1 MNIRKQIGGILSNK
15 LLFKKLFNIR
25 KHIYIKIGSL
35 DAVYASTAEPVTY
48 ADRLKLEYKPIRPG
62 GKWGGFFDCA
72 WFNFTG
78 NILKEHLDKDL
89 WVRINISGEG
99 LIYDENGNP
108 IKGLAKFLCVADAL
122 GSVSG
127 KHLFRLNNPSEKLN
141 FWVETGNNG
150 FNGKSTGQA
159 KFKKADILIRNKNI
173 FDLYYDFLTLYLKL
187 TILDKKSIHAKA
199 LNLALKK
206 AASILKDYN
215 DDEVNRAREIL
226 SAELIKTTPE
236 DDKFTFYATGH
247 AHLDLAWLWPVR
259 ETKRKAARTF
269 SNQLD
274 LINNYPDYIFG
285 ASQPQQYQW
294 MKDLYPALYGQI
306 KHAVNSGRI
315 EAQGGMWVEADTNVT
330 GGESLVR
337 QMLYGKRFFKDE
349 FDKDMKILWLP
360 DVFGFSGALPQIIKK
375 SGMDYFLTI
384 KLSWNEHNKFPQHSF
399 IWEGID
405 GSAVLVHMPPEGT
418 YNSEA
423 NADAIIDAY
432 NKYVE
437 KHTNKAFL
445 PFGVGDGGGG
455 PGESH
460 LEIISREYDLEGI
473 KKVKLSTAEEFFREL
488 EMDKST
494 LNSYQGELYL
504 EKHQGTLTTQAKNKR
519 YNRKIEILLRNI
531 ELLAS
536 YAAEKGY
543 TYPKEK
549 IENIWKEVL
558 LYQFHDIIPG
568 SSINRVYVESVKR
581 YQEMIQELNAIYLD
595 ITARL
600 SNGEA
605 AFTAINTLQFER
617 KEWVKRDNRWYYAEI
632 APFSSAPLAQKNPD
646 SSSLSYSSDS
656 IANDK
661 LIISFSDDG
670 SIRSLI
676 DVNGRDYCGDYLNRL
691 AVYRDKRLYY
701 NAWDIDINYTLKSP
715 AYFKAES
722 SETFIDGPRVIRRT
736 SYAYHNSTLVQDVI
750 LISGLD
756 YVIFDTKVD
765 WHEKHKMLR
774 AEFMPSVYSDKVLCD
789 IQFGN
794 IERSTRT
801 DNPVARAQFEI
812 CAHKYVDVSS
822 EEAGISLIND
832 CKYGHRVKDGLI
844 SLNLLRSPVFPDPE
858 ADRGSQEF
866 VYALYPHRGGA
877 FDSNLIEYAYAINN
891 PVMLS
896 DYAVIIDKLFNIRG
910 SNIILETVKA
920 AEDADGVI
928 IRLFETCGKPARVKF
943 VASVKYAKAYECDM
957 LENILSEINLDKLEF
972 KPYEIKTILLKGN
985 NQ

>member
-1 MNIRKQIGGILSNK
+1 M
-15 LLFKKLFNIR
+15 
-25 KHIYIKIGSL
+25 
-35 DAVYASTAEPVTY
+35 AS
-48 ADRLKLEYKPIRPG
+48 K
-62 GKWGGFFDCA
+62 
-72 WFNFTG
+72 
-78 NILKEHLDKDL
+78 
-89 WVRINISGEG
+89 
-99 LIYDENGNP
+99 
-108 IKGLAKFLCVADAL
+108 
-122 GSVSG
+122 
-127 KHLFRLNNPSEKLN
+127 
-141 FWVETGNNG
+141 
-150 FNGKSTGQA
+150 
-159 KFKKADILIRNKNI
+159 
-173 FDLYYDFLTLYLKL
+173 
-187 TILDKKSIHAKA
+187 
-199 LNLALKK
+199 
-206 AASILKDYN
+206 
-215 DDEVNRAREIL
+215 
-226 SAELIKTTPE
+226 
-236 DDKFTFYATGH
+236 
-247 AHLDLAWLWPVR
+247 

-595 ITARL
+595 ITIRL

-605 AFTAINTLQFER
+605 AFTAINTLQFEAE
-617 KEWVKRDNRWYYAEI
+617 KNGLSDNRWYYAEI
-632 APFSSAPLAQKNPD
+632 APFSSAARAKNPD

-661 LIISFSDDG
+661 LIISFATTANP
-670 SIRSLI
+670 L
-676 DVNGRDYCGDYLNRL
+676 LNR
-691 AVYRDKRLYY
+691 
-701 NAWDIDINYTLKSP
+701 
-715 AYFKAES
+715 
-722 SETFIDGPRVIRRT
+722 
-736 SYAYHNSTLVQDVI
+736 
-750 LISGLD
+750 
-756 YVIFDTKVD
+756 
-765 WHEKHKMLR
+765 
-774 AEFMPSVYSDKVLCD
+774 C
-789 IQFGN
+789 
-794 IERSTRT
+794 
-801 DNPVARAQFEI
+801 
-812 CAHKYVDVSS
+812 
-822 EEAGISLIND
+822 
-832 CKYGHRVKDGLI
+832 
-844 SLNLLRSPVFPDPE
+844 
-858 ADRGSQEF
+858 
-866 VYALYPHRGGA
+866 
-877 FDSNLIEYAYAINN
+877 
-891 PVMLS
+891 
-896 DYAVIIDKLFNIRG
+896 
-910 SNIILETVKA
+910 
-920 AEDADGVI
+920 
-928 IRLFETCGKPARVKF
+928 
-943 VASVKYAKAYECDM
+943 
-957 LENILSEINLDKLEF
+957 
-972 KPYEIKTILLKGN
+972 
-985 NQ
+985 